1 MQYTEILFDYKKE
14 VLIHAVTRVNLEN
27 TVVSERS
34 QEHDYSQKLDGAE
47 YAVSDSDA
55 EMTDADYITS

>member
-34 QEHDYSQKLDGAE
+34 QIKNATHSTIPFIWNVRTGRS
-47 YAVSDSDA
+47 VRH
-55 EMTDADYITS
+55 